1 MSKYSMMVDENF
13 SGEPEVGEDA
23 WEAEQEGMRLLR
35 EVMLREDLEKQG
47 VSQEDIEKA
56 IKFMQNG
63 KEHAE
68 NERLIAEFD
77 EQRLADLNALA
88 AEKGL
93 ATEDE
98 ELDQFIDSVFGE

>member
-23 WEAEQEGMRLLR
+23 WEAEQEGMRILR
-35 EVMLREDLEKQG
+35 EDMLREDLEKQG

-56 IKFMQNG
+56 VKFMQNG

-77 EQRLADLNALA
+77 EQRLADLNTLA
-88 AEKGL
+88 EEKGL
-93 ATEDE
+93 ATEDASE
-98 ELDQFIDSVFGE
+98 SEIVWE

>member
-35 EVMLREDLEKQG
+35 EDMLREDLEKQG

-56 IKFMQNG
+56 VKFMQNG

-77 EQRLADLNALA
+77 EQRLADLNTLA
-88 AEKGL
+88 EEKGL
-93 ATEDE
+93 ATEDASE
-98 ELDQFIDSVFGE
+98 SEIVWE

>member
-35 EVMLREDLEKQG
+35 EDMLREDLEKQG

-56 IKFMQNG
+56 VKFMQNG

-88 AEKGL
+88 EEKGL
-93 ATEDE
+93 ATEDASE
-98 ELDQFIDSVFGE
+98 SEIVWE